1 MNRWPPQGAATK
13 SDSYTTSRD
22 VTNPLSIRLA
32 LDTLN
37 ERAQPGQRRVAMMG
51 ALLELGE
58 KTVSYHEQLGAF
70 ARQRADVVI
79 GVGELARHFRP
90 DHWFA
95 SSSQCADRLE
105 EFIRAGDCLLVKG
118 SSSIQMNLIVDRFRA
133 RSEAGTPQTSPG

>member
-1 MNRWPPQGAATK
+1 
-13 SDSYTTSRD
+13 
-22 VTNPLSIRLA
+22 
-32 LDTLN
+32 
-37 ERAQPGQRRVAMMG
+37 MMG